1 MATGYKSGGI
11 DFDDLFDPYVTGT
24 PPAATGYRVA
34 GVDLAGRYA
43 PLVFGT
49 QRADIGYRIAG
60 GADVATL
67 WAAKGTARYVS
78 ANCGLPANVEARAGG
93 TSGPLT
99 ATASFNL
106 FRDGTTSW
114 SPSPTGSPSAW
125 YLSPPPNIG
134 DQYEARVTQTATN
147 GIGTPSN
154 ISTGWVALSSTF
166 NVILQA
172 TRPTIGTTT
181 ATRTATVEIRKI
193 GEVTPAASHSINLL
207 AEVDIS

>member
-1 MATGYKSGGI
+1 MPSGYRSSGI
-11 DFDDLFDPYVTGT
+11 DFDDLFDPYVIGT

-43 PLVFGT
+43 PLVYGT
-49 QRADIGYRIAG
+49 QRADVGNRILG

-78 ANCGLPANVEARAGG
+78 ANCGLPNEIEARSGG

-106 FRDGTTSW
+106 FRNGTTSW
-114 SPSPTGSPSAW
+114 SPSVGGSPSAW
-125 YLSPPPNIG
+125 YEFAPPNIG

-147 GIGTPSN
+147 GVGTPAN
-154 ISTGWVALSSTF
+154 VSTGWVTLSSTF

-172 TRPTIGTTT
+172 TRTISGTTL
-181 ATRTATVEIRKI
+181 ATRTATVEIRKV